1 MNGSEI
7 QMRVIDEIK
16 LIPLKNLPELYAFI
30 HFYRLGLETAQDH
43 TEEIMQFAGCW
54 EDMPDKE
61 FENFSEE
68 IAERRKRAFSE
79 RREYETFT
87 D

>member
-7 QMRVIDEIK
+7 QMRVIDEIR
-16 LIPLKNLPELYAFI
+16 LIPQEKLPELYDFI
-30 HFYRLGLETAQDH
+30 HFYRLGLETAQDN

-54 EDMPDKE
+54 EDMPEEE
-61 FENFSEE
+61 FENFSEK
-68 IAERRKRAFSE
+68 ISERRKRAFSE
-79 RREYETFT
+79 RRECETFT

>member
-7 QMRVIDEIK
+7 QMRVIDEIR
-16 LIPLKNLPELYAFI
+16 LIPQENLPELYDFI
-30 HFYRLGLETAQDH
+30 HFYRLGLETAQDN

-68 IAERRKRAFSE
+68 IAERRTRAFSG
-79 RREYETFT
+79 RRECETFT

>member
-1 MNGSEI
+1 
-7 QMRVIDEIK
+7 
-16 LIPLKNLPELYAFI
+16 
-30 HFYRLGLETAQDH
+30 
-43 TEEIMQFAGCW
+43 MQFAGCW
-54 EDMPDKE
+54 EDMPEEE